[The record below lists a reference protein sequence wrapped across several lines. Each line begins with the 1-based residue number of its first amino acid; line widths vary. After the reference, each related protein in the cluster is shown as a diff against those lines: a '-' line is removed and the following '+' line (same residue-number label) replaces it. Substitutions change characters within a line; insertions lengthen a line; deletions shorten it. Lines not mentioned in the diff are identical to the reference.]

1 MLDLGK
7 IRDEIDVTDDEIVR
21 LFQHRMALTA
31 EVAQYKIETGKAV
44 FDAER
49 ERQKLE
55 KLTGEGTNAFNTKGI
70 QELFQQIMS
79 ISRKRQY
86 QLLTENGGEEMTDY
100 TQVDHLPTHGK
111 RVVFQGVEGAYSF
124 GAMKEFFDDTITSF
138 HVDTWKEAMEA
149 ITKGEADYAVLP
161 IENSTAGIVSDIY
174 DLLVEYPHYIVG
186 EQELPVEHVLMA
198 LPGAKVEHPYR
209 DFPPAGT
216 GPVPPLSRFQ

>member
-70 QELFQQIMS
+70 QELF
-79 ISRKRQY
+79 
-86 QLLTENGGEEMTDY
+86 
-100 TQVDHLPTHGK
+100 
-111 RVVFQGVEGAYSF
+111 
-124 GAMKEFFDDTITSF
+124 
-138 HVDTWKEAMEA
+138 
-149 ITKGEADYAVLP
+149 
-161 IENSTAGIVSDIY
+161 
-174 DLLVEYPHYIVG
+174 
-186 EQELPVEHVLMA
+186 
-198 LPGAKVEHPYR
+198 
-209 DFPPAGT
+209 
-216 GPVPPLSRFQ
+216 

>member
-70 QELFQQIMS
+70 QELVPA
-79 ISRKRQY
+79 
-86 QLLTENGGEEMTDY
+86 D
-100 TQVDHLPTHGK
+100 
-111 RVVFQGVEGAYSF
+111 
-124 GAMKEFFDDTITSF
+124 
-138 HVDTWKEAMEA
+138 HVDQPEAPVSA
-149 ITKGEADYAVLP
+149 ADRERRRGDDRLH
-161 IENSTAGIVSDIY
+161 AG
-174 DLLVEYPHYIVG
+174 
-186 EQELPVEHVLMA
+186 
-198 LPGAKVEHPYR
+198 
-209 DFPPAGT
+209 
-216 GPVPPLSRFQ
+216 

>member
-100 TQVDHLPTHGK
+100 TQVDHLPTHGR
-111 RVVFQGVEGAYSF
+111 RVVFQGGDYEGRSRLCRASDRELHRRHRIRHLRSSRGIPALHRRRA
-124 GAMKEFFDDTITSF
+124 GA
-138 HVDTWKEAMEA
+138 AGRA
-149 ITKGEADYAVLP
+149 CADG
-161 IENSTAGIVSDIY
+161 TAGCES
-174 DLLVEYPHYIVG
+174 
-186 EQELPVEHVLMA
+186 
-198 LPGAKVEHPYR
+198 
-209 DFPPAGT
+209 
-216 GPVPPLSRFQ
+216 

>member
-7 IRDEIDVTDDEIVR
+7 IRDEIDATDDEIVR

-100 TQVDHLPTHGK
+100 TQVDHLPTHGR

-138 HVDTWKEAMEA
+138 HVDTWKEAAE
-149 ITKGEADYAVLP
+149 KNLG
-161 IENSTAGIVSDIY
+161 
-174 DLLVEYPHYIVG
+174 
-186 EQELPVEHVLMA
+186 Q
-198 LPGAKVEHPYR
+198 K
-209 DFPPAGT
+209 
-216 GPVPPLSRFQ
+216 

>member
-7 IRDEIDVTDDEIVR
+7 IRDEIDATDDEIVR

-55 KLTGEGTNAFNTKGI
+55 KLTGEGTNAFNIKGI

-86 QLLTENGGEEMTDY
+86 QLLTENGGEADRAADR
-100 TQVDHLPTHGK
+100 QSNLLCSRVHG
-111 RVVFQGVEGAYSF
+111 
-124 GAMKEFFDDTITSF
+124 
-138 HVDTWKEAMEA
+138 
-149 ITKGEADYAVLP
+149 
-161 IENSTAGIVSDIY
+161 VSKPRRI
-174 DLLVEYPHYIVG
+174 P
-186 EQELPVEHVLMA
+186 
-198 LPGAKVEHPYR
+198 R
-209 DFPPAGT
+209 
-216 GPVPPLSRFQ
+216 

>member
-7 IRDEIDVTDDEIVR
+7 IRDEIDATDDEIVR

-79 ISRKRQY
+79 ISRKAPVSARPHQRQGSAFR
-86 QLLTENGGEEMTDY
+86 QDPCT
-100 TQVDHLPTHGK
+100 
-111 RVVFQGVEGAYSF
+111 
-124 GAMKEFFDDTITSF
+124 
-138 HVDTWKEAMEA
+138 
-149 ITKGEADYAVLP
+149 
-161 IENSTAGIVSDIY
+161 
-174 DLLVEYPHYIVG
+174 
-186 EQELPVEHVLMA
+186 PV
-198 LPGAKVEHPYR
+198 
-209 DFPPAGT
+209 PAGRS
-216 GPVPPLSRFQ
+216 PP

>member
-7 IRDEIDVTDDEIVR
+7 IRDEIDATDDEIVR

-100 TQVDHLPTHGK
+100 TQVDHLPTHGR
-111 RVVFQGVEGAYSF
+111 RVVFQGHMQPDPQMPETVHGHPSLCPE
-124 GAMKEFFDDTITSF
+124 
-138 HVDTWKEAMEA
+138 
-149 ITKGEADYAVLP
+149 
-161 IENSTAGIVSDIY
+161 TAGAF
-174 DLLVEYPHYIVG
+174 HAW
-186 EQELPVEHVLMA
+186 QHF
-198 LPGAKVEHPYR
+198 R
-209 DFPPAGT
+209 
-216 GPVPPLSRFQ
+216 

>member
-7 IRDEIDVTDDEIVR
+7 IRDEIDATDDEIVR

-100 TQVDHLPTHGK
+100 TQVDHLPTHGR

-124 GAMKEFFDDTITSF
+124 
-138 HVDTWKEAMEA
+138 VW
-149 ITKGEADYAVLP
+149 V
-161 IENSTAGIVSDIY
+161 
-174 DLLVEYPHYIVG
+174 
-186 EQELPVEHVLMA
+186 
-198 LPGAKVEHPYR
+198 
-209 DFPPAGT
+209 
-216 GPVPPLSRFQ
+216 PLSPSRPIRTTSRSPHPSMQIRSTRVLTSTSLTS

>member
-86 QLLTENGGEEMTDY
+86 QLLT
-100 TQVDHLPTHGK
+100 
-111 RVVFQGVEGAYSF
+111 R
-124 GAMKEFFDDTITSF
+124 
-138 HVDTWKEAMEA
+138 
-149 ITKGEADYAVLP
+149 
-161 IENSTAGIVSDIY
+161 TA
-174 DLLVEYPHYIVG
+174 
-186 EQELPVEHVLMA
+186 A
-198 LPGAKVEHPYR
+198 R
-209 DFPPAGT
+209 
-216 GPVPPLSRFQ
+216 R

>member
-70 QELFQQIMS
+70 QELVPA
-79 ISRKRQY
+79 
-86 QLLTENGGEEMTDY
+86 D
-100 TQVDHLPTHGK
+100 
-111 RVVFQGVEGAYSF
+111 
-124 GAMKEFFDDTITSF
+124 
-138 HVDTWKEAMEA
+138 HVDQPETPVSV
-149 ITKGEADYAVLP
+149 ADRERRRGDDRL
-161 IENSTAGIVSDIY
+161 
-174 DLLVEYPHYIVG
+174 H
-186 EQELPVEHVLMA
+186 
-198 LPGAKVEHPYR
+198 
-209 DFPPAGT
+209 T
-216 GPVPPLSRFQ
+216 G